1 MSVTSGPSVLTN
13 GLVLSVDASN
23 TEKSWKGRYMTN
35 LFSVPTPDASGN
47 VTFQYQ
53 GTGTFKRITTGTY
66 GGYDIKPTDVVY
78 RYDLGSL
85 GCHYHGNPSP
95 YNINAGSTAT
105 FSCDYYV
112 DPSVTGYPE
121 TNYLANFEGQIS
133 NSVGDPTPT
142 LIGVW
147 KRFSFSA
154 TASAVGSFNMYLY
167 PGACGS
173 TRLASSGFI
182 LYKNPQVELDA
193 PGNTPSPFVAGQR
206 TFSQSVIDM
215 TNNNTVDTTELTFN
229 SDNTYSFDGV
239 NDRLTISSFTNKP
252 ASSITC
258 SAWIYPTRA
267 VSTGTVRGAA
277 VSASSSLYLGI
288 FDSADG
294 GATHSLHWAV
304 QTSNG
309 RPTSA
314 NGQIPRNAWSYI
326 VGTYD
331 GTTSRAYVNGVEVWS
346 SALTGTINDGTYY
359 IGAYGGAPADGT
371 HNFAGKISNAQIYNR
386 ALSAAEI
393 KNNYNALKTRFG
405 L

>member
-1 MSVTSGPSVLTN
+1 MSVTSGPRILDT
-13 GLVLSVDASN
+13 GLVLSVDPLN
-23 TEKSWKGRYMTN
+23 TQKSFKGIPITN
-35 LFSVPTPDASGN
+35 QFPLPTPAANSD
-47 VTFQYQ
+47 VTFPAN
-53 GTGTFKRITTGTY
+53 GTGTFQRIYSGTY
-66 GGYDIKPTDVVY
+66 GGYDIQGTDVVY
-78 RYDLGSL
+78 KYVLGTL
-85 GCHYHGNPSP
+85 GCHYHGKTQT
-95 YNINAGSTAT
+95 INAGTTVT
-105 FSCDYYV
+105 FSCDYYI

-121 TNYLANFEGQIS
+121 TNYLANFEGVLS
-133 NSVGDPTPT
+133 GSVNDPTPAVV
-142 LIGVW
+142 GVW
-147 KRFSFSA
+147 KKFTMTS
-154 TASAVGSFNMYLY
+154 TASSTGSANFLLY

-173 TRLASSGFI
+173 TRMAASGFI
-182 LYKNPQVELDA
+182 LYKNPQVEFNSFA
-193 PGNTPSPFVAGQR
+193 SSFTPTSR
-206 TFSQSVIDM
+206 STEQSVIDLS
-215 TNNNTVDTTELTFN
+215 TNTTLSATELTYN
-229 SDNTYSFDGV
+229 SDNTVSFDGV
-239 NDRLTISSFTNKP
+239 NDRITVSNFPNKP

-258 SAWIYPTRA
+258 TAWIYPTRA
-267 VSTGTVRGAA
+267 VSVGTVRGAA

-304 QTSNG
+304 QTSSG

-314 NGQIPRNAWSYI
+314 SGQIPRNEWSYI

-359 IGAYGGAPADGT
+359 IGAYGGSPADGT